1 MRPVARTHRSLR
13 TAWTRRRAGRGFSY
27 LDENGERLP
36 PSELERVR
44 SLAIPPAWRNVRI
57 AASPK
62 AKLQAMGV
70 DAAGRTQYLY
80 NAAWRARQEA
90 RKFDRALALAQ
101 RLPHIRRAVTRD
113 LRGDRGAR
121 IQALAAAIR
130 LIDRAGVRVGSRR
143 YARENGTYG
152 VTTIQRRHVKVD
164 EGRIAFDFPGKSG
177 STWRFELRDRE
188 LAAYFESLP
197 RRRPGR
203 PAMGYDDGGGF
214 QRIGASSVNE
224 YLRDIA
230 GMEASAKDLRTW
242 RGTATAAASLDA
254 SHAAG
259 RNAEAAWKKAID
271 DASSWLNNTP
281 AVARGSYVDPL
292 LLEAYRAGRT
302 ARTDAAAAR
311 LLTEMRERSTS
322 LAQRA

>member
-1 MRPVARTHRSLR
+1 MARTHRSLR
-13 TAWTRRRAGRGFSY
+13 TAWTRRRAGRGFTY

-36 PSELERVR
+36 QSELERVR
-44 SLAIPPAWRNVRI
+44 SLAIPPAWRNVKI

-101 RLPHIRRAVTRD
+101 RLPHIRRTVTRD
-113 LRGDRGAR
+113 LRGDRGPR
-121 IQALAAAIR
+121 CQALGAAIR

-143 YARENGTYG
+143 YARENGTFG
-152 VTTIQRRHVKVD
+152 VTTIQRRHVKVQD
-164 EGRIAFDFPGKSG
+164 ERIAFDFPGKSG
-177 STWRFELRDRE
+177 STWRFELRDPE
-188 LAAYFESLP
+188 LARYLESLP
-197 RRRPGR
+197 RGRASR
-203 PAMGYDDGGGF
+203 PALGYDDDGSF
-214 QRIGASSVNE
+214 QRIGASSVNG

-242 RGTATAAASLDA
+242 RGTAVAAASLDA
-254 SHAAG
+254 SLAAG
-259 RNAEAAWKKAID
+259 RSADAAWKQAID
-271 DASSWLNNTP
+271 DASNWLNNTP

-302 ARTDAAAAR
+302 ATTDAGVAR
-311 LLTEMRERSTS
+311 LLTEMRERSST
-322 LAQRA
+322 LAPRA